1 MCAYVRLCACVRAR
15 ECVTFLFCV
24 CFVTLKKK
32 KLLHYVFYRHIIAVF
47 IGLRSGSY
55 HTVMGKKKRERKK
68 GMCGADSILQD
79 KCSSVKAKILKHS
92 PCIFLVN
99 THDSN
104 VHARASTHTH
114 CQ

>member
-1 MCAYVRLCACVRAR
+1 MCVRASV
-15 ECVTFLFCV
+15 CVRACARVCDLSFLCLL
-24 CFVTLKKK
+24 LKKK
-32 KLLHYVFYRHIIAVF
+32 KNVAALCILSTYIAVF

-68 GMCGADSILQD
+68 GMCSADSILQD